1 MTVLTRRV
9 LWAYIAIGVAAL
21 LFVLRRLLF
30 PTTFEIEG
38 VPFDIAVGSALNLCY
53 NRPSIS
59 ACGDLGAVLVAVIGV
74 VLATGWASA
83 GRTIFAVI
91 LAILPLGLYLALSP
105 IWIPLILLLLIPPAI
120 ELATLAIFPAG

>member
-1 MTVLTRRV
+1 MRVLTRRV
-9 LWAYIAIGVAAL
+9 VWAYLAIGVAAL
-21 LFVLRRLLF
+21 VFVLRRVLF

-53 NRPSIS
+53 NRPSLN
-59 ACGDLGAVLVAVIGV
+59 ACGDLGAVVFAVIGV
-74 VLATGWASA
+74 VLASGWGSA

-105 IWIPLILLLLIPPAI
+105 IWVPLFLLLCIPLAI
-120 ELATLAIFPAG
+120 ELATQAIFPAT